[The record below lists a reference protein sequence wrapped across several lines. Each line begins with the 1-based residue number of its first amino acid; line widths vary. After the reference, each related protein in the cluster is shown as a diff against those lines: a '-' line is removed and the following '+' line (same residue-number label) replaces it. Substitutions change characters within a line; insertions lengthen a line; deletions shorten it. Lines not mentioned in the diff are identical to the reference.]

1 MLPVMARRKTPPPEP
16 ELLVARIES
25 FAQSYYIAQDRAR
38 DPSVEDEA
46 LIDITAII
54 EDISKRHKKLIGEKI
69 EITLACSRVVEDS
82 GPAVARD
89 HAFLLTMNLRKGY
102 RGCMVYM
109 PRDPFW
115 AIPRMIETGRVT
127 HIEARFEPIR
137 YGDGEL
143 LSLHFCHGHP
153 ERIDLRRPSDE

>member
-1 MLPVMARRKTPPPEP
+1 MARRKTPPPDP

-25 FAQSYYIAQDRAR
+25 FEQSYYIAQDRAR
-38 DPSVEDEA
+38 DPSVADEA
-46 LIDITAII
+46 LINLTAII
-54 EDISKRHKKLIGEKI
+54 EDISKRLKKHLGEKI
-69 EITLACSRVVEDS
+69 EITLGCSNLVEGS
-82 GPAVARD
+82 HPAAARD
-89 HAFLLTMNLRKGY
+89 QPFLLMMNLRKDY

-127 HIEARFEPIR
+127 HIEARFAPIR

-143 LSLHFCHGHP
+143 LSLHFMP
-153 ERIDLRRPSDE
+153 QPTTDR